1 MKTLIFEGAGWADAD
16 ISKATDVGNCRI
28 RTRLRNNSG
37 RVIYLEII
45 CCRFENPKVTPEWAK
60 GFNYEAYIDSVFYT
74 DSSWDNNRN
83 FSRELQPL
91 TNIHF
96 EYNKEN
102 ILKFVNEKLN
112 CSFDNMV
119 VYNNGEVRVHNSE
132 EPLCDSS
139 DGNYTPY
146 KDIEVN
152 ISELDGVKPI
162 HAKDWYAV
170 YKISYNSLLKL
181 PYMKKYFENQ
191 SKWGQIPKEEDCKAY
206 FRWDKNGIITDL
218 ELHAGVCMG
227 VSAEDIKT
235 IIDLIKCDNI
245 QNNIANVNHI

>member
-1 MKTLIFEGAGWADAD
+1 MKTLIFEGAGWTDAD
-16 ISKATDVGNCRI
+16 TSKATDVTNCRI

-37 RVIYLEII
+37 RVIYLEMG
-45 CCRFENPKVTPEWAK
+45 CCHFENPKYAPEYAK
-60 GFNYEAYIDSVFYT
+60 GLNYATHIDHLFYC
-74 DSSWDNNRN
+74 DSKWDNRRN

-96 EYNKEN
+96 EYSKEN

-119 VYNNGEVRVHNSE
+119 VYNNNEVRVHNSE

-139 DGNYTPY
+139 DGNYIPY

-181 PYMKKYFENQ
+181 HYMKKYFENQ
-191 SKWGQIPKEEDCKAY
+191 SKWGQIPKEEDGKAY

-245 QNNIANVNHI
+245 QNNIANINHV

>member
-16 ISKATDVGNCRI
+16 TSKATDVGNCRI

-37 RVIYLEII
+37 RVIYLEMG
-45 CCRFENPKVTPEWAK
+45 CCHFENPKFAPEYAK
-60 GFNYEAYIDSVFYT
+60 GLNYATHFDHLFYSDSN
-74 DSSWDNNRN
+74 WDNRRN

-91 TNIHF
+91 ANIHF
-96 EYNKEN
+96 EYNKDN

-112 CSFDNMV
+112 CSFDNIV
-119 VYNNGEVRVHNSE
+119 IYNNGEVRVHNSE

-139 DGNYTPY
+139 DGNYIPY

-170 YKISYNSLLKL
+170 YKISYNSLSKL

-191 SKWGQIPKEEDCKAY
+191 SKRGQIPKEDCKAY

-227 VSAEDIKT
+227 VSAEDIQK
-235 IIDLIKCDNI
+235 IIDLIKKDN
-245 QNNIANVNHI
+245 A

>member
-16 ISKATDVGNCRI
+16 TSKATDVGNCRI

-37 RVIYLEII
+37 RVIYLEMG
-45 CCRFENPKVTPEWAK
+45 CCHFENPKFAPAYAK
-60 GFNYEAYIDSVFYT
+60 NLNYATHIDHLFYC
-74 DSSWDNNRN
+74 DSKWDDRRN

-119 VYNNGEVRVHNSE
+119 VYNNNEVQVHNSK

-139 DGNYTPY
+139 DGNYIPY
-146 KDIEVN
+146 EDIEIN

-162 HAKDWYAV
+162 YSKDWYAV

-191 SKWGQIPKEEDCKAY
+191 SKWRQIPKEEDCKAY

-235 IIDLIKCDNI
+235 IIDLIKKDN
-245 QNNIANVNHI
+245 A

>member
-1 MKTLIFEGAGWADAD
+1 MKTLIFEGAGWIDAD
-16 ISKATDVGNCRI
+16 TSKATDVGNCRI

-37 RVIYLEII
+37 RVIYLEMG
-45 CCRFENPKVTPEWAK
+45 CCHFDNPKYAPAYAKNLNYVTH
-60 GFNYEAYIDSVFYT
+60 IDHLFYC
-74 DSSWDNNRN
+74 DSKWDNNRN

-139 DGNYTPY
+139 DGNYIPY

-235 IIDLIKCDNI
+235 IIELIKKDN
-245 QNNIANVNHI
+245 A

>member
-1 MKTLIFEGAGWADAD
+1 MKTLIFEGAGWEGAD

-60 GFNYEAYIDSVFYT
+60 GFNYGAYIDSVFYT

-96 EYNKEN
+96 EYNKDN
-102 ILKFVNEKLN
+102 ILKYVNEKLN
-112 CSFDNMV
+112 CSFDNIV
-119 VYNNGEVRVHNSE
+119 IYNNGEVRVHNSE

-139 DGNYTPY
+139 DGNYIPY
-146 KDIEVN
+146 KDIEIN
-152 ISELDGVKPI
+152 ISELDGIEPI
-162 HAKDWYAV
+162 YGKEWFAV
-170 YKISYNSLLKL
+170 YKISHNSLIQL
-181 PYMKKYFENQ
+181 PYMKKHFEEMKKQNIQ
-191 SKWGQIPKEEDCKAY
+191 FKEEDNKVY
-206 FRWDKNGIITDL
+206 FRWNKNGIITDL
-218 ELHAGVCMG
+218 TIHTTG
-227 VSAEDIKT
+227 VSMGIGAEDIQK
-235 IIDLIKCDNI
+235 IIDLIKIDNI
-245 QNNIANVNHI
+245 NLL

>member
-16 ISKATDVGNCRI
+16 TSKATDVGNCRI

-37 RVIYLEII
+37 RVIYLEMG
-45 CCRFENPKVTPEWAK
+45 CCHFDNPKTMPEWAT
-60 GFNYEAYIDSVFYT
+60 GFNYGAYIDSVFYT

-83 FSRELQPL
+83 FSRELQSL

-96 EYNKEN
+96 EYNKDN
-102 ILKFVNEKLN
+102 ILKFVNDNLN
-112 CSFDNMV
+112 CSFNNMI
-119 VYNNGEVRVHNSE
+119 VYNNGEVRVHNGE

-139 DGNYTPY
+139 DGNYIPY

-170 YKISYNSLLKL
+170 YKISHNSLSKL

-191 SKWGQIPKEEDCKAY
+191 SKWEQIPKEEDCKAY

-218 ELHAGVCMG
+218 ELHAGVYMG

-235 IIDLIKCDNI
+235 IIDLIKKDN
-245 QNNIANVNHI
+245 A